1 MAENSDAAGRL
12 SIAVAFHGTV
22 PTGTLKV
29 KITCYVSL
37 SKLVCRFSVN
47 SSRTSAPHPQA
58 GDVAGGRIMHPT
70 RWFCFLDLTSPFS
83 GALATLRSGAQGAE
97 LALAFR

>member
-1 MAENSDAAGRL
+1 MAENSDAVGRL

-29 KITCYVSL
+29 KITRYVSL

-58 GDVAGGRIMHPT
+58 GGRIMHPT
-70 RWFCFLDLTSPFS
+70 RWFCFLDLTSPVS
-83 GALATLRSGAQGAE
+83 GALATLRSGTQGAE